1 MTDRLITIRTFMYP
15 SEAFP
20 FVSRLENENI
30 QCLLDGENTV
40 AVNPF
45 LSNAI
50 GGVKL
55 QVAQDDAEKALK
67 IVNDVMDNNNKN
79 VVEDTII
86 VNGKKYERILEDCP
100 KCNSDT
106 IYYEQF
112 SFLKSIFGSF
122 SKRDYYCKDC
132 KYHWKQ

>member
-1 MTDRLITIRTFMYP
+1 MTNKLITIRTFMYP

-40 AVNPF
+40 AVHPF

-55 QVAQDDAEKALK
+55 QVAQADAEKAMK
-67 IVNDVMDNNNKN
+67 ILNEVMDGNNKH
-79 VVEDTII
+79 VAEEII
-86 VNGKKYERILEDCP
+86 LVDGNNYERVLEDCP
-100 KCNSDT
+100 KCNSDN
-106 IYYEQF
+106 IYCEQF
-112 SFLKSIFGSF
+112 SFLKSVFGSF

-132 KYHWKQ
+132 KHHWKQ